1 MSRTSRLD
9 QYTVPY
15 TRWVIRWRWP
25 IVGVMLL
32 VAMLLGSGARG
43 LFFDTN
49 YRAFFSDEN
58 PQLTAFEAL
67 QNIYTKNDNILFV
80 VAPEDGRVFTP
91 TTLDAI
97 ETLTAEAWKVP
108 YAIRADAVTNFQH
121 TYAEE
126 DDLIVQDLVEEAA
139 TKPFPT

>member
-1 MSRTSRLD
+1 MSRRSRLD
-9 QYTVPY
+9 TYTVSY

-25 IVGVMLL
+25 IVIASLL
-32 VAMLLGSGARG
+32 VALLLGSGTRG

-58 PQLTAFEAL
+58 PQLTAFEGL

-80 VAPEDGRVFTP
+80 VAPEDGQVFTP
-91 TTLDAI
+91 ATLEAI

-108 YAIRADAVTNFQH
+108 TLSA
-121 TYAEE
+121 
-126 DDLIVQDLVEEAA
+126 
-139 TKPFPT
+139 